1 MILSLFRK
9 DPIKDVADALYAAS
23 AEQARRPDF
32 YLSYGVED
40 SVEGRFEMAALHAYL
55 LLRRLKGAGDAA
67 SRLSRAYT
75 EVFFSE
81 MDGALRELGVGDL
94 SVGKKIRAMAEAFYG
109 RIAAYES
116 ALASD
121 DGAVRLVS
129 ALSRNVYGEK
139 NPDAAERLADYV
151 RRSIAI
157 LDAQPDNRL
166 LNGVIVFAGHAPD
179 SEAT

>member
-9 DPIKDVADALYAAS
+9 DPIKDAADALYATA
-23 AEQARRPDF
+23 AEQARLPAF

-40 SVEGRFEMAALHAYL
+40 SVEGRFEMAALHVYL
-55 LLRRLKGAGDAA
+55 LLRRLKSAGEAA
-67 SRLSRAYT
+67 SRMSRAVSD
-75 EVFFSE
+75 VFFSE

-116 ALASD
+116 ALAAED
-121 DGAVRLVS
+121 EAGRLAL

-139 NPDAAERLADYV
+139 NSDAAARLADYV
-151 RRSIAI
+151 RRSIAV
-157 LDAQPDNRL
+157 LEAQPDNRL
-166 LNGVIVFAGHAPD
+166 LKGIVVFAGPD
-179 SEAT
+179 LESEAS

>member
-9 DPIKDVADALYAAS
+9 DPIKDAADALYAA
-23 AEQARRPDF
+23 AADQARLPAF

-55 LLRRLKGAGDAA
+55 LLRRLKSAGEDAP
-67 SRLSRAYT
+67 RVSRALSD
-75 EVFFSE
+75 VFFSE

-116 ALASD
+116 ALAA
-121 DGAVRLVS
+121 DGEPGRLAS
-129 ALSRNVYGEK
+129 ALSRNVYGEE
-139 NPDAAERLADYV
+139 NAEAAARLADYV
-151 RRSIAI
+151 RRSIAV
-157 LDAQPDNRL
+157 LGAQPDNRL
-166 LNGVIVFAGHAPD
+166 LKGIVVFAAPAPEC
-179 SEAT
+179 EAS